1 MKIRLTCIAI
11 VYMVCNIA
19 LFGCSSVSDNNQLV
33 EQRLTVERSSEVML
47 SAARLK
53 RDTYASEVMQT
64 DRDYFVYL
72 PKGYESTPN
81 KTWPLLMFLH
91 GNGERG
97 NAKEGLDFVLMQGPL
112 YEAWVQ
118 KKDLP
123 FIIISPQ
130 LPMFGFDKK
139 GIDYI
144 TSRSKDNIPQRLL
157 TGVPPRSAPFN
168 TEDPLIRKPS
178 LTDMSKVAPLLPD
191 GWERIEGDLITIL
204 DSVAKKYRVNPKQQ
218 YLSGLSYG
226 GFGTWFMA
234 SKYPERFAAI
244 APVVGWGHP
253 SLMPPIAQHKLPVW
267 QFAGGRDTS
276 VNIKYFY
283 AGLDALEQLG
293 HDNIRFTVHEDK
305 GHDAWTRVYASD
317 DLYQWLLSF
326 QLSQP

>member
-1 MKIRLTCIAI
+1 MKKIKYLLIIFTLLLTACAHNS
-11 VYMVCNIA
+11 VQQGEQPDLTKVVSEEQLLREAYQ
-19 LFGCSSVSDNNQLV
+19 SSVDNS
-33 EQRLTVERSSEVML
+33 QRE
-47 SAARLK
+47 
-53 RDTYASEVMQT
+53 
-64 DRDYFVYL
+64 YFIYL
-72 PKGYESTPN
+72 PRAYHDKPE
-81 KTWPLLMFLH
+81 KKWPVILFLH

-97 NAKEGLDFVLMQGPL
+97 NGQNELDFVLMQGPL

-130 LPMFGFDKK
+130 LHMFGWDKK
-139 GIDYI
+139 GIAYI
-144 TSRSKDNIPQRLL
+144 DNRLKDNIPKRLSY
-157 TGVPPRSAPFN
+157 GVPKRSATFK
-168 TEDPLIRKPS
+168 TQVDFKRISS
-178 LTDMSKVAPLLPD
+178 LTDMSEVAPLLPQ
-191 GWERIEGDLITIL
+191 GWELLETDLINML
-204 DSVAKKYRVNPKQQ
+204 DTVQNKYRVNTDKT

-226 GFGTWFMA
+226 GFGTWYIA

-253 SLMPPIAQHKLPVW
+253 SLMPSIAQYKLPVW

-283 AGLDALEQLG
+283 AGLNTLEELG

-305 GHDAWTRVYASD
+305 GHDAWTRVYSSD